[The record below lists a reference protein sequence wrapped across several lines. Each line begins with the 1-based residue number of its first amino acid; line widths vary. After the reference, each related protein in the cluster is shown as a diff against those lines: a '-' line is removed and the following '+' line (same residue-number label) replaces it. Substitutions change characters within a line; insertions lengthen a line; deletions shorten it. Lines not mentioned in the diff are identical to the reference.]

1 MLPRFVL
8 PRRLDPRCVAIQA
21 PTDIPLCWL
30 GIPFSFDSI
39 SKWARSTGLGVPC
52 TEGYYSRVPG
62 SVDLMKSWCT
72 LTDHFYE
79 DTGINIDIRDVW
91 GAPHPIIAFISNRQ
105 TCDVTMDQH
114 QAIEDLLEDMGINK
128 EDGPMWYLD
137 KRELVCVR
145 YIHLLRESQQLMSS
159 LVLIL

>member
-1 MLPRFVL
+1 MR
-8 PRRLDPRCVAIQA
+8 
-21 PTDIPLCWL
+21 
-30 GIPFSFDSI
+30 
-39 SKWARSTGLGVPC
+39 
-52 TEGYYSRVPG
+52 
-62 SVDLMKSWCT
+62 SWCT